1 VFLLTELGQHLKQAR
16 EERNISLEELQ
27 RITKIQKRYLQN
39 VEEGNFDALPG
50 IFYARAFVKQYAEA
64 VGLDSERVF
73 EEFKN
78 ELPSAKKEAI
88 PEQLSRVK
96 RARAEVN
103 TKDSKFLQL
112 FPKILVTVILIGIAF
127 TVWKVSQTNPP
138 ADQVEEKP
146 ETETGAE
153 VEENTEN
160 PLQTATSD
168 SEEEE
173 SVNEEEETTEVEEEV
188 IEPVQQFELVESSG
202 RRFTYKLSN
211 TNQFIVEVSTTGE
224 TWLDLRNGKNKKFFS
239 GMLNIK
245 AEDQIPDR
253 ASYDYTN
260 ETEAF
265 VKLGK
270 AMDSILMINGQ
281 KVELPAEP
289 KDVQEITIIFEKS
302 VE

>member
-1 VFLLTELGQHLKQAR
+1 MTELGQHLKRAR
-16 EERNISLEELQ
+16 EERNITLEELQ
-27 RITKIQKRYLQN
+27 LITKIQRRYLQN

-64 VGLDSERVF
+64 VGLDSEQVF

-112 FPKILVTVILIGIAF
+112 FPKILVTVIVIGIAF
-127 TVWKVSQTNPP
+127 TVWKVSQTDPP

-153 VEENTEN
+153 VEENTKN
-160 PLQTATSD
+160 PLQTGNTD

-173 SVNEEEETTEVEEEV
+173 TVTEEEETTEVEEEV
-188 IEPVQQFELVESSG
+188 VEPVQQFELVESSG
-202 RRFTYKLSN
+202 RSFTYKLSN

-239 GMLNIK
+239 GMLNTK
-245 AEDQIPDR
+245 ADDQAPDR
-253 ASYDYTN
+253 TTYDYTN

-270 AMDSILMINGQ
+270 AMDSVLMINGQ

-302 VE
+302 AE